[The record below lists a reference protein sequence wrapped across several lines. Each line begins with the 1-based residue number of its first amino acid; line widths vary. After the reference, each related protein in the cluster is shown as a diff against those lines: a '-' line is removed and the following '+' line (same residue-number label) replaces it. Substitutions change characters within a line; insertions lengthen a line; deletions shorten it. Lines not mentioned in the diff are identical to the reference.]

1 MTGFTI
7 SFADETA
14 VKLSN
19 LAERLRITPEELI
32 RASMED
38 MLASSNDSLGRD
50 AFKKA
55 ADYVLEKNDELY
67 KRLAV

>member
-1 MTGFTI
+1 MIGITVA
-7 SFADETA
+7 FADETA
-14 VKLSN
+14 VKLNS
-19 LAERLRITPEELI
+19 LAQRLHTTPEELI
-32 RASMED
+32 RTSMED
-38 MLASSNDSLGRD
+38 MLDSSNDSLDRD

>member
-1 MTGFTI
+1 MTGFTV

-14 VKLSN
+14 VKLNN

-32 RASMED
+32 RTSVED
-38 MLASSNDSLGRD
+38 MLASPTDSLDKD

-55 ADYVLEKNDELY
+55 TEYVLEKNSELY